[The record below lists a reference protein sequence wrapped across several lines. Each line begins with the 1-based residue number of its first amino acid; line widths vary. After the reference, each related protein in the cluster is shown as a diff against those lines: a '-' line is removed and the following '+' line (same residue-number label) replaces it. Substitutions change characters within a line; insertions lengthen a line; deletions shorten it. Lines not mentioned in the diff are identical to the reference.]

1 MRNHSATHL
10 LHRALRDVLGAHGAQ
25 KGSLVD
31 EQRTRFDFSHN
42 AAVTADEIAEIEDR
56 VNRAVLAN
64 VPVSVAVMS
73 YDEAIKAGAMALFGE
88 KYGDEVRVLAMGQG
102 DNNYSTELCGGTHVS
117 RTGDIGLRSEA
128 GGGGKGCVRTGRT
141 RWWRG

>member
-10 LHRALRDVLGAHGAQ
+10 LHRALRDVLGAHVAQ

-56 VNRAVLAN
+56 VNRAEIGRAPSELQ
-64 VPVSVAVMS
+64 SLMRISYAVFCLKKKTKI
-73 YDEAIKAGAMALFGE
+73 EKAQTHS
-88 KYGDEVRVLAMGQG
+88 KYETTQFD
-102 DNNYSTELCGGTHVS
+102 
-117 RTGDIGLRSEA
+117 
-128 GGGGKGCVRTGRT
+128 
-141 RWWRG
+141 

>member
-10 LHRALRDVLGAHGAQ
+10 LHRALRDVLGAHVAQ
-25 KGSLVD
+25 KGSLGD

-64 VPVSVAVMS
+64 VPVRDRRHTSELQSLMRISYAVFCLKKKRKNK
-73 YDEAIKAGAMALFGE
+73 IKKPHHPTPTTIPKHM
-88 KYGDEVRVLAMGQG
+88 
-102 DNNYSTELCGGTHVS
+102 
-117 RTGDIGLRSEA
+117 
-128 GGGGKGCVRTGRT
+128 
-141 RWWRG
+141 